1 MIIIMPITTTAPIL
15 VTLEKKIKKGRKED
29 KEEEKKSIN
38 QSRTGNS
45 VCICSQRIN
54 SFLNGYLQHQ

>member
-38 QSRTGNS
+38 QELGTVYVSAAKGL
-45 VCICSQRIN
+45 IH
-54 SFLNGYLQHQ
+54 F